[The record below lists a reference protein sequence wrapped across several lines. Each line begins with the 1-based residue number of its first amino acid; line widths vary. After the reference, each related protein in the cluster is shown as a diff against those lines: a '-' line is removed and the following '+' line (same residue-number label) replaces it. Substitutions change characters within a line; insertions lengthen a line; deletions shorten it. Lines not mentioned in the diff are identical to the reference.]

1 MISAREWWFVI
12 SGGPHTGWRRVAHS
26 ALVPIVVTVVLA
38 KLAERIVG

>member
-1 MISAREWWFVI
+1 MTSAREWWFVI